1 MTVNVE
7 IPRIEYDGNG
17 TTFTFAFL
25 WSSSSVTEIYV
36 LLNDVLITEGIEY
49 ELEDYTQNFGGT
61 IVFNAV
67 PIIGDKIVIYR
78 FTPRTQQLNYA
89 DGTAFPSDVPF
100 RTDTHEFQL
109 DKDTRIL
116 QELQVEG
123 EGIPGGT
130 VDLTAV
136 PLATQVQITNTGGS
150 DAFIDMWATDGLLAG
165 VSAGAGEIVTPV
177 ASRTNAVGTAST
189 ETRMSEYD
197 LTSKV

>member
-1 MTVNVE
+1 MTVNFEV
-7 IPRIEYDGNG
+7 PRIEYDGNG
-17 TTFTFAFL
+17 TTFTFAFN

-36 LLNDVLITEGIEY
+36 LLNEILLTEGIEY
-49 ELEDYTQNFGGT
+49 ELEEYTQNFGGS

-100 RTDTHEFQL
+100 RTETHEFQL

-123 EGIPGGT
+123 DLIPGGT
-130 VDLTAV
+130 VDLTAI
-136 PLATQVQITNTGGS
+136 PFATQVQIANTGGS
-150 DAFIDMWATDGLLAG
+150 DAFILPWTTDGLLAG
-165 VSAGAGEIVTPV
+165 VSMGEAVAPGGGVPADGAP
-177 ASRTNAVGTAST
+177 ST
-189 ETRMSEYD
+189 KPEGYIYYVLEP
-197 LTSKV
+197 LP